1 MLEKI
6 MKLVNAGFTAKQI
19 MDLVALDG
27 EARQP
32 TPEPAPA
39 PAPDPQS
46 EPAPEPA
53 PDPKPAAP
61 APEPAVPDPVLA
73 AIEKL
78 TGTMNR
84 FMTRSTG
91 NVTIDDD
98 DPQAVADNIL
108 RAALMGEKPH
118 RKEE

>member
-1 MLEKI
+1 MLEKV
-6 MKLVNAGFTAKQI
+6 MKLVNAGFTAEQI
-19 MDLVALDG
+19 MNLVALDG
-27 EARQP
+27 TARQP
-32 TPEPAPA
+32 TPEPEPAPA
-39 PAPDPQS
+39 PAPDPQP

-53 PDPKPAAP
+53 PEPKPAA
-61 APEPAVPDPVLA
+61 PDPVLA

-78 TGTMNR
+78 TGTMTR

-91 NVTIDDD
+91 KDTIEDDN
-98 DPQAVADNIL
+98 PEQVADKIL

>member
-6 MKLVNAGFTAKQI
+6 MKLVNAGFTAEQI
-19 MDLVALDG
+19 MNLVALDG
-27 EARQP
+27 DARQP
-32 TPEPAPA
+32 TQEAPAADPKPEHATEPEPD
-39 PAPDPQS
+39 PD
-46 EPAPEPA
+46 PAPEP
-53 PDPKPAAP
+53 KPAA
-61 APEPAVPDPVLA
+61 PDPVLA

-78 TGTMNR
+78 TGTMTR

-91 NVTIDDD
+91 TDTLEDDN
-98 DPQAVADNIL
+98 PEQVADNIL

>member
-6 MKLVNAGFTAKQI
+6 MKLVNAGFTAEQI
-19 MDLVALDG
+19 MNLVALDG
-27 EARQP
+27 TARQP
-32 TPEPAPA
+32 TPEPEPAPA
-39 PAPDPQS
+39 PAPDPQP

-61 APEPAVPDPVLA
+61 DPVLA

-78 TGTMNR
+78 TGTMTR

-91 NVTIDDD
+91 NDTLEDDN
-98 DPQAVADNIL
+98 PETVADNIL
-108 RAALMGEKPH
+108 RAALMGEKPR

>member
-1 MLEKI
+1 MLEKV
-6 MKLVNAGFTAKQI
+6 MKLVNAGFTAEQI
-19 MDLVALDG
+19 MSLVALDG
-27 EARQP
+27 TARQP

-39 PAPDPQS
+39 PAPDPQP

-53 PDPKPAAP
+53 PEPTPVPEPKPAA
-61 APEPAVPDPVLA
+61 PDPVLA

-91 NVTIDDD
+91 TDTLEDDN
-98 DPQAVADNIL
+98 PEQVADKIL